1 MCKRPA
7 PWKARWLKLQGGRA
21 SATAGLPA
29 MAPTVKRGSRLPIL
43 SAQTAKVVFPGQ
55 AACSARLPKIAVS
68 AGAERQRVW
77 GGQPPRH
84 GCRVGTRVPVAP
96 CRRRRWGWL
105 PCQGAKKA
113 CRSARTRMTDAARMG
128 LIDFTIKLLGLS
140 ETLHRWRGLI
150 KALDAGRREKV
161 ARYAERIA
169 ETLGRA
175 AHALAALEKEP
186 GSAR

>member
-77 GGQPPRH
+77 GGKPPRH
-84 GCRVGTRVPVAP
+84 GCRVGTRVAVAP
-96 CRRRRWGWL
+96 CGRQLARRTARVLRELQGERRLTAGT
-105 PCQGAKKA
+105 ADR
-113 CRSARTRMTDAARMG
+113 CRRASRRTGSGDNAP
-128 LIDFTIKLLGLS
+128 
-140 ETLHRWRGLI
+140 
-150 KALDAGRREKV
+150 GRDD
-161 ARYAERIA
+161 
-169 ETLGRA
+169 
-175 AHALAALEKEP
+175 
-186 GSAR
+186 GSGG